1 MIKIIPIIISPLIF
15 FYIYYNV
22 VFLTDQNTENLENKV
37 KVPET
42 VIHDSGTDSS
52 PKNQL
57 SNNERI
63 DLAQSTDKKISQKAP
78 KGEELDSKKKVDV
91 KLKAKEVKEEES
103 VIKPV
108 ENKKNRKNLEAV
120 VKIQF
125 GAFKKYKNAQRLEN
139 KLRKLFKKDFREI
152 PDSFEIIE
160 KDHHYKVIYLSNS
173 NSLAEK
179 LCKFS
184 KSKKIN
190 CIFL

>member
-15 FYIYYNV
+15 FYIYYDV
-22 VFLTDQNTENLENKV
+22 VFLTGQNIENLEKKV
-37 KVPET
+37 KNPET

-91 KLKAKEVKEEES
+91 KMEAKEVKEEASE
-103 VIKPV
+103 IKPI
-108 ENKKNRKNLEAV
+108 ENKKNIKNLEAV

-125 GAFKKYKNAQRLEN
+125 GAFKKYENAQKLQN
-139 KLRKLFKKDFREI
+139 KLRKLFKEDFKEI
-152 PDSFEIIE
+152 LDSFEIIE
-160 KDHHYKVIYLSNS
+160 KNNHYKVIYLSNS
-173 NSLAEK
+173 KSLAEK